1 MAIGVH
7 STQNNSI
14 VSGGVGDDNTD
25 NQYRQPTSPEN
36 NPILAPFPPFL
47 SLWNGFIVC
56 HCRRF
61 LSIATDRVDTP
72 ECLRSSSSGFAQAT

>member
-25 NQYRQPTSPEN
+25 NQYRQPTSPKKQPNFGAVSTISLVVEW
-36 NPILAPFPPFL
+36 LHSL
-47 SLWNGFIVC
+47 SL
-56 HCRRF
+56 
-61 LSIATDRVDTP
+61 
-72 ECLRSSSSGFAQAT
+72 